1 MLKQICR
8 YTYCRS
14 GDETTG
20 LGANKLSYQ
29 LNYTTPE
36 SISEDA
42 CRSEITDQD
51 MNEVI
56 LPQ

>member
-1 MLKQICR
+1 MLKEICW

-20 LGANKLSYQ
+20 LGANELSHQ
-29 LNYTTPE
+29 LNYATPE
-36 SISEDA
+36 MVSEDV

-56 LPQ
+56 LPH